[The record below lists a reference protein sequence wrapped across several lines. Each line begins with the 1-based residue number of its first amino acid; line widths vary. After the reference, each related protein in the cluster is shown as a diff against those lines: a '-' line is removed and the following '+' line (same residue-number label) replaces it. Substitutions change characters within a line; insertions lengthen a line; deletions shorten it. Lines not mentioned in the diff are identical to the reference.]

1 MKKLLLHL
9 SLLLAVGCT
18 SEYSSKEECLLR
30 EQQNCPNGS
39 RDCTGS
45 AYAFCDLWEGDHF
58 TNTYKEEY
66 RTKKAKERERERE
79 RRKAYC
85 DETCEGVDCMLVF
98 STSNKSVI
106 SMSEEE
112 IKEMCYEFH

>member
-1 MKKLLLHL
+1 MKKILLLL

-45 AYAFCDLWEGDHF
+45 AYAFCDLGEGDHF
-58 TNTYKEEY
+58 TNAYKEEY
-66 RTKKAKERERERE
+66 RAKLDKKMDK
-79 RRKAYC
+79 
-85 DETCEGVDCMLVF
+85 L
-98 STSNKSVI
+98 
-106 SMSEEE
+106 
-112 IKEMCYEFH
+112 